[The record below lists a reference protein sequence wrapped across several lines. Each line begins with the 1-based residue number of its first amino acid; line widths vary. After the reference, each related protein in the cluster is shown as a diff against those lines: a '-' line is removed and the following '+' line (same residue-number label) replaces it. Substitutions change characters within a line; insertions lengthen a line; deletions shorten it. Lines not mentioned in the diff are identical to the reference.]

1 MKPEYERTYLTIT
14 EFDKMD
20 VITTSAAP
28 ENPMTFGAEK
38 ENAYCDFR
46 KFGGSWF

>member
-1 MKPEYERTYLTIT
+1 MKPEYERTNLLIT

-28 ENPMTFGAEK
+28 ENPMTFGVEK
-38 ENAYCDFR
+38 ENAYRDFR
-46 KFGGSWF
+46 TFGGSWF